1 MRSDELIINLASQE
15 YSNVID
21 FKIVGS
27 RVITPYFKEL
37 KKDKFSTVSIFSKN
51 ARGKMAR
58 FIIENEIKSEQDLK
72 LYNLDGYLFKEELS
86 TDDNWVF
93 VR

>member
-1 MRSDELIINLASQE
+1 
-15 YSNVID
+15 
-21 FKIVGS
+21 
-27 RVITPYFKEL
+27 
-37 KKDKFSTVSIFSKN
+37 
-51 ARGKMAR
+51 MAR
-58 FIIENEIKSEQDLK
+58 FIIENEMKSEQDLK